1 MGRRDRGAVGVNCGG
16 YRARERKYQG
26 EEGIPDWL
34 CGGDDGWVCGEHY
47 GWEQAGLV
55 WAEVSIKE
63 KGKK

>member
-1 MGRRDRGAVGVNCGG
+1 VGLSESIVVDIALENVNI
-16 YRARERKYQG
+16 KG